1 MTLEELAA
9 RYIQSCEKVVAEIK
23 LAQDIV
29 VLDED
34 KIKSIIESAKQ
45 YLSDAKYYQSQNQ
58 LETSLASVAYCEGLL
73 DALRLLGMVE
83 FTWPN
88 TKKKQSKKRK
98 KKSS

>member
-1 MTLEELAA
+1 MTIEELATK
-9 RYIQSCEKVVAEIK
+9 YISNCDKVVAEIK
-23 LAQDIV
+23 LAQDVI

-45 YLSDAKYYQSQNQ
+45 YLGDAKYYQSKNQ

-83 FTWPN
+83 FTWPSIKEE
-88 TKKKQSKKRK
+88 KK
-98 KKSS
+98 

>member
-1 MTLEELAA
+1 MTLEELTGKH
-9 RYIQSCEKVVAEIK
+9 IKNCEKVAAEIK

-34 KIKSIIESAKQ
+34 RIKSVIESAKQ
-45 YLSDAKYYQSQNQ
+45 YLSDAKYYQSQNK
-58 LETSLASVAYCEGLL
+58 LDTSLASVAYCEGLL

-88 TKKKQSKKRK
+88 TKEKQ
-98 KKSS
+98 